1 MRTEAVQFVFALL
14 ALAFGSAAE
23 CLLPKALGV
32 GFPALLAATAFFA
45 PRRGVLPAV
54 CFALV
59 AGAAEDALSGLPF
72 TVSAAF
78 FTMMAAAARGSGMP
92 RLAAVLAYP
101 VYQLWLW
108 LWNPGLV
115 GSVFIRFLVSLPIG
129 AATVFLVFLAL
140 AGVERKAAADA
151 H

>member
-78 FTMMAAAARGSGMP
+78 FTMTAAAARGKPSARGWARTQALTSRSVLRRRSASAPPFATPSSQKIGLAP
-92 RLAAVLAYP
+92 R
-101 VYQLWLW
+101 
-108 LWNPGLV
+108 
-115 GSVFIRFLVSLPIG
+115 R
-129 AATVFLVFLAL
+129 
-140 AGVERKAAADA
+140 
-151 H
+151 